1 MDSMQ
6 LQHCFDCEAFCDA
19 CAYEQKHILMP
30 QYRCCEAYNSEIGAS
45 IHIVHLLIQMSCLQG
60 NMTPLQLAAS
70 KGYADIAGVLL
81 THGAD
86 PYVCKTEM
94 VSTKPMASMAV
105 F

>member
-45 IHIVHLLIQMSCLQG
+45 IHIVHLLIQML
-60 NMTPLQLAAS
+60 MLAGQHDAF
-70 KGYADIAGVLL
+70 
-81 THGAD
+81 T
-86 PYVCKTEM
+86 
-94 VSTKPMASMAV
+94 VSSFKRLR
-105 F
+105 